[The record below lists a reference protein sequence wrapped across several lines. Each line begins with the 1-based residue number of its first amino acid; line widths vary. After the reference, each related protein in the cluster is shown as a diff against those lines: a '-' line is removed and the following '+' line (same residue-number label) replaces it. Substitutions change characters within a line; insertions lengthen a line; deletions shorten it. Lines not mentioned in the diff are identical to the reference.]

1 MLDSCLL
8 FRLDST
14 AQAKWRECGLNS
26 VFARESLGRFAR
38 DERGSVTVE
47 AVLWLPVFFAFL
59 GLAVDGS
66 VLFSNRA
73 LILRTIQD
81 ANRLHSIGRFGSNVA
96 AANAAAEQ
104 YVRNNVQVCP
114 AGVCPSDVSVDTNV
128 DATGVITTRV
138 QVPAARIDAIGL
150 FGLLTGFTVGIQ
162 ADYMQES

>member
-1 MLDSCLL
+1 MTS
-8 FRLDST
+8 
-14 AQAKWRECGLNS
+14 A
-26 VFARESLGRFAR
+26 FARGQFIGFLR

-47 AVLWLPVFFAFL
+47 SVLWLPIFLAFL

-81 ANRLHSIGRFGSNVA
+81 ANRLHSIGRFGEGA
-96 AANAAAEQ
+96 AAVAAAEQ
-104 YVRNNVQVCP
+104 YVRNNIEVCP
-114 AGVCPSDVSVDTNV
+114 AGVCPAGVSVNTSV

-138 QVPAARIDAIGL
+138 LVPADLIDAIGL
-150 FGLLTGFTVGIQ
+150 FGLLTGFTVGIE

>member
-1 MLDSCLL
+1 MTCLI
-8 FRLDST
+8 
-14 AQAKWRECGLNS
+14 
-26 VFARESLGRFAR
+26 ARADLARFAN

-81 ANRLHSIGRFGSNVA
+81 ANRLHSIGRFGDNVA

-104 YVRNNVQVCP
+104 YVRNNMQVCP
-114 AGVCPSDVSVDTNV
+114 AGVCPGGVSVDTNV

-138 QVPAARIDAIGL
+138 LVPAAQIDAIGL
-150 FGLLTGFTVGIQ
+150 FGLLTGFTVGIE
-162 ADYMQES
+162 AEYMQES